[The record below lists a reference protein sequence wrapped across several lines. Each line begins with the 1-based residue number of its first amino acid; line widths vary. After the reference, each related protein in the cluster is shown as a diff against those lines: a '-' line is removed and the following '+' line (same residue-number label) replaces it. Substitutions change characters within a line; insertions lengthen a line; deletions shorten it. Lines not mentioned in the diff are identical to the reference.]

1 MKKRREKEY
10 FTIEKEL
17 RDNFIKYIDDNNI
30 NKSKLI
36 ENLIEEY
43 LRKCNDKL

>member
-1 MKKRREKEY
+1 MKIRREKEY
-10 FTIEKEL
+10 FTLSADVRILFLKHI
-17 RDNFIKYIDDNNI
+17 NDNNI

>member
-1 MKKRREKEY
+1 MKTRREKEY
-10 FTIEKEL
+10 FTLSAEVRTEFLKH
-17 RDNFIKYIDDNNI
+17 IDDNNI

-43 LRKCNDKL
+43 LRKYKERV

>member
-1 MKKRREKEY
+1 MKTRREKEY
-10 FTIEKEL
+10 FTLSTEVRTEFLKH
-17 RDNFIKYIDDNNI
+17 IDDNNI

-43 LRKCNDKL
+43 LRKYKERV